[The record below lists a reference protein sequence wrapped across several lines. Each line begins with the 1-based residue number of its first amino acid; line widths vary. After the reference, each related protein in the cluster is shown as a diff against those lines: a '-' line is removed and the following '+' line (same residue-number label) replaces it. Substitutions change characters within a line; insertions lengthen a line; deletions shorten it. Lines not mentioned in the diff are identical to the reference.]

1 MIPGAQI
8 AAFFSLLSSI
18 SLAGVRFVFGIAS
31 VALLLSLALHRF
43 ALWLFPRCPPPLSQ
57 VFCGVVLALL
67 AHWMLGLVPV
77 VADRPRST
85 LFNGEVLRR
94 LLLGQ
99 RLEAETR
106 ETEPVPTDKR
116 RQGQSGS
123 AAVLSLILA
132 LATVG
137 LLVTLW
143 SVLQCDTG
151 SMVPPGSD
159 AETSLPTTGAE
170 AAEGAQA
177 MSIPTQAVAMP
188 AALDGSEPYHILQ
201 SQIVELQ
208 AALYETRRAWQQEVA
223 GLKREVYQVKERV
236 EQVAAERAIAEA
248 SIAALS

>member
-8 AAFFSLLSSI
+8 AAFFSLLSTI
-18 SLAGVRFVFGIAS
+18 SLSGVRFVLGIAS
-31 VALLLSLALHRF
+31 VALLLSLALHQF
-43 ALWLFPRCPPPLSQ
+43 ALWLFPKCPPPLSQ

-67 AHWMLGLVPV
+67 AHWMLGLMPV
-77 VADRPRST
+77 GAARPRST

-94 LLLGQ
+94 LLLGE
-99 RLEAETR
+99 RLEEEAR
-106 ETEPVPTDKR
+106 ERELVPTDKR
-116 RQGQSGS
+116 RQVQGVQGQSGS
-123 AAVLSLILA
+123 AVVLSLIA
-132 LATVG
+132 AFVAAG

-143 SVLQCDTG
+143 TMLQCDTG

-159 AETSLPTTGAE
+159 AETSLPPTGAE

-177 MSIPTQAVAMP
+177 IAMQAS
-188 AALDGSEPYHILQ
+188 LDGNEPYRILQ

-208 AALYETRRAWQQEVA
+208 AALSETRRAWQWEVA
-223 GLKREVYQVKERV
+223 GLKREVYQVKQRV